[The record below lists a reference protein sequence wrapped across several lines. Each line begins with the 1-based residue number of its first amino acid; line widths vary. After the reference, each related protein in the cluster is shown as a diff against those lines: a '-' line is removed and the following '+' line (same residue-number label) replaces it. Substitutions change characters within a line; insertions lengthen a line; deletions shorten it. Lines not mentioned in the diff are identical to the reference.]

1 MLQQIQKFE
10 LVSEYTPTGDQP
22 QAIDILVE
30 GVRKGSIQTLIGVT
44 GSGKTFSVANVIAR
58 TGKNT
63 LVISHNK
70 TLAAQ
75 LYSELKQFFPKNN
88 VGYFV
93 SYYDYYQP
101 ESYMPQTDTY
111 IEKDTQINEKIER
124 LRLEATAMLL
134 SGEPTII
141 VSTVSC
147 IYSLG
152 NPQDWNDLAIT
163 VNVGDTLKRSDLI
176 KKFIDARYERN
187 DIEMTPGKF
196 RVKGD
201 TIDIIPAYS
210 EDIVRISMFGDEIEK
225 ITLLDNVS
233 LKEKRKI
240 SQTQIFPAKHYL
252 IAKDVREKAVISI
265 KSELEK
271 RLPELNE
278 LEKQRLEMRTKY
290 DLEMIEELGYCS
302 GIENYSRHFDGRKPG
317 EKAFCLMD
325 FFGDDYLLVI
335 DESHVTL
342 PQLHGMYKGD
352 YSRKKELVTYGFRL
366 PSAYDNRPLNFEEF
380 EGYLKNVIFVSAT
393 PSEYEKKISSQ
404 IAEQLVRPT
413 GLLDPLVEIRQTK
426 DQMDDLIQEI
436 DNRASKNERVLVT
449 TLTKRMAEDLAE
461 YLSKKHVRVRYMH
474 SEIEG
479 LQRTELIRQL
489 RLGEFDVLVGINLL
503 REGLDIPEV
512 SLVAILD
519 ADKEGFLRNFTS
531 LIQTFG
537 RAARNEHGSV
547 IMYADNVTKSMSHAM
562 EETERRRE
570 KQTQYNVQH
579 NIIPQT
585 IIKSVPEQ
593 TTTLD
598 ESKLKSI
605 HDLATDIIELESQ
618 MKKYSEDLDFER
630 AIECRDRIKRLEREI
645 KFKDG
650 RK

>member
-233 LKEKRKI
+233 LKEKRKF

-271 RLPELNE
+271 RLPELN
-278 LEKQRLEMRTKY
+278 
-290 DLEMIEELGYCS
+290 
-302 GIENYSRHFDGRKPG
+302 
-317 EKAFCLMD
+317 
-325 FFGDDYLLVI
+325 
-335 DESHVTL
+335 
-342 PQLHGMYKGD
+342 
-352 YSRKKELVTYGFRL
+352 
-366 PSAYDNRPLNFEEF
+366 
-380 EGYLKNVIFVSAT
+380 
-393 PSEYEKKISSQ
+393 
-404 IAEQLVRPT
+404 
-413 GLLDPLVEIRQTK
+413 
-426 DQMDDLIQEI
+426 
-436 DNRASKNERVLVT
+436 
-449 TLTKRMAEDLAE
+449 
-461 YLSKKHVRVRYMH
+461 
-474 SEIEG
+474 
-479 LQRTELIRQL
+479 
-489 RLGEFDVLVGINLL
+489 
-503 REGLDIPEV
+503 
-512 SLVAILD
+512 
-519 ADKEGFLRNFTS
+519 
-531 LIQTFG
+531 
-537 RAARNEHGSV
+537 
-547 IMYADNVTKSMSHAM
+547 
-562 EETERRRE
+562 
-570 KQTQYNVQH
+570 
-579 NIIPQT
+579 
-585 IIKSVPEQ
+585 
-593 TTTLD
+593 
-598 ESKLKSI
+598 
-605 HDLATDIIELESQ
+605 
-618 MKKYSEDLDFER
+618 
-630 AIECRDRIKRLEREI
+630 
-645 KFKDG
+645 
-650 RK
+650 